1 MCWSFGV
8 YSDPFGSVLN
18 IVLGRYGVQG
28 HLVCALYPCGSVLH
42 IVLGGY
48 VARLS
53 RAVNSSFLITPME
66 TTVLCTKTAM
76 LCMLPRLP
84 KSLRLSCSWCAC
96 CRCSVVMPP
105 VWERQSELTDSELQ
119 RQSELT
125 DSELQRQSELTDSE
139 LQRQSE
145 LTDSELQRQSELTDS
160 ELQRPSELTDSELC
174 KRCSGSAGCGLCTA
188 WRQSPAVILVTDCS
202 WAKGSDLLQH
212 GCCCSHWRCWCRQMS
227 SVWMTCLPVVSLCCE
242 QEQKYLCS
250 FEDNSDYVSDVQW
263 SPTNPALFS
272 SADIMGRLDLWHLN
286 HETEVSHPV
295 FLFSS
300 TPLHLPVCTIS
311 VNLGC
316 MLCGGVVLFFHHHWT
331 LVKNLTLVKRGV

>member
-1 MCWSFGV
+1 MVYWSYDV
-8 YSDPFGSVLN
+8 YSDPCGSVLNIVLGRYGVQGHLVCALYPCGSVLN

-42 IVLGGY
+42 IVLGRY

-53 RAVNSSFLITPME
+53 RAVNSSFLITQME

-76 LCMLPRLP
+76 LCMLSRLP
-84 KSLRLSCSWCAC
+84 KSLKLSCSWCAR

-105 VWERQSELTDSELQ
+105 VWQRQSELTDYELQ

-139 LQRQSE
+139 L
-145 LTDSELQRQSELTDS
+145 
-160 ELQRPSELTDSELC
+160 C
-174 KRCSGSAGCGLCTA
+174 KRCSGSVGCGLCAA
-188 WRQSPAVILVTDCS
+188 WRQSPALILVTDCS

-212 GCCCSHWRCWCRQMS
+212 GCCCSHWLCWCRQLS
-227 SVWMTCLPVVSLCCE
+227 SVWMTCLPVASLCCK

-300 TPLHLPVCTIS
+300 TPLHPLHLPVCTIS

-316 MLCGGVVLFFHHHWT
+316 MLCGWVVLFFHHHWT